1 MNSNYEKVEQL
12 LKLAMILTLLMTVFS
27 TGMNVMVVR
36 ANPAEGVSAWSLV
49 GRALLIT
56 VPVLVAEWY
65 GYKHFHTK
73 AEEVRAQ
80 REKEEK
86 ERLKAE
92 RKAKAEERRAK
103 QQPKKNKKK

>member
-1 MNSNYEKVEQL
+1 MNSEKMEQL
-12 LKLAMILTLLMTVFS
+12 LKYALILTLLMTVFS
-27 TGMNVMVVR
+27 TGMNVAVIHS
-36 ANPAEGVSAWSLV
+36 NPTEGISVWNLI
-49 GRALLIT
+49 GRALLIM
-56 VPVLVAEWY
+56 VPVLAAEWY

-73 AEEVRAQ
+73 AEEDRAI

-103 QQPKKNKKK
+103 QPKKNKKK